1 MNSFQSRRSTKATWA
16 ACMPYLRFTRSQKF
30 LIFFL
35 NLNPQC
41 NVRCAIGALK
51 NYHTHTKF
59 KSCAATDIFNSWKF
73 FKHVKWRIITNDNK
87 LTKLLFDI
95 PRR

>member
-16 ACMPYLRFTRSQKF
+16 AYALPTVYEVSKVSN
-30 LIFFL
+30 FFL